1 MEYNNDDE
9 VILFERHYQKQSF
22 LRKKISLT
30 VPICVLLI
38 VVFLSSIFIVSIISF
53 YWTEGIVCHIN
64 NNESRPKRSLTSK
77 KVNLPCLNAECCTTP
92 LDPNAPW
99 NQSRLPTNIYPIDYQ
114 LALEFHYLNQNN
126 DQYNGT
132 VDIVIEV
139 QSPTND
145 IILHGVLL
153 YSDFSVSQRSS
164 SNNIPLTI
172 DCVILF
178 SDTQTVTIHLIEQ
191 LQIGYVYDVRI
202 SFFRALNIHGIGIF
216 ENQFNKDLF
225 GSECVMK
232 LFSLFICFIF
242 FSKSRIILTHFKPVY
257 AREAFPCFDEPN
269 FKAKF
274 QLTVSHENN
283 TRILSNWDE
292 SVRK

>member
-1 MEYNNDDE
+1 MADNNDDDE

-38 VVFLSSIFIVSIISF
+38 VVFLSSTFIVSIISF

-64 NNESRPKRSLTSK
+64 NNEQINKPRTVYNSRPKRSLTSK
-77 KVNLPCLNAECCTTP
+77 KANVPCLDADCCTTP
-92 LDPNAPW
+92 LDSNAPW

-114 LALEFHYLNQNN
+114 LSLEFHYLNQNN

-132 VDIVIEV
+132 VNIVVEV

-145 IILHGVLL
+145 IILHGDLS
-153 YSDFSVSQRSS
+153 YSDFSVSQRS
-164 SNNIPLTI
+164 NLNKIPLTV

-191 LQIGYVYDVRI
+191 LQVGYTYDVRI
-202 SFFRALNIHGIGIF
+202 SFFRTLNIHGTGIF

-225 GSECVMK
+225 GSECV
-232 LFSLFICFIF
+232 
-242 FSKSRIILTHFKPVY
+242 
-257 AREAFPCFDEPN
+257 
-269 FKAKF
+269 
-274 QLTVSHENN
+274 
-283 TRILSNWDE
+283 
-292 SVRK
+292 